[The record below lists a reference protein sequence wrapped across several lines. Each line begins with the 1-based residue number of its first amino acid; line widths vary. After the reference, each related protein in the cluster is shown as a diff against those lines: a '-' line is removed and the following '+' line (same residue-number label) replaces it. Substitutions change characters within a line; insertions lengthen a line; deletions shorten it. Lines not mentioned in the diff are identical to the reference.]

1 MQKQTKLEEIL
12 RAFDE
17 TLRPL
22 YLECEAGFAEDL
34 QCEIARKAVFLL
46 ETERKEAVEGFA
58 RWWNVHGGKGEEFI
72 TRNSW
77 REYKEHLTQTKGDKS
92 MVKDETAI
100 HSEEDVRLDK
110 FWSNPHQQKE
120 RGNTG
125 DTDVIFK
132 TFKQH
137 LIEVIEKNGW
147 DWKASGGE
155 KILEYLKHNKEGD
168 KE

>member
-1 MQKQTKLEEIL
+1 MNQTELEKHNKDLIQILLAIKPMTTDEVMEYVNKVNKLYGSLI
-12 RAFDE
+12 
-17 TLRPL
+17 
-22 YLECEAGFAEDL
+22 EAREKD
-34 QCEIARKAVFLL
+34 
-46 ETERKEAVEGFA
+46 AVEGFA

>member
-77 REYKEHLTQTKGDKS
+77 REYKEHLTQT
-92 MVKDETAI
+92 
-100 HSEEDVRLDK
+100 
-110 FWSNPHQQKE
+110 
-120 RGNTG
+120 
-125 DTDVIFK
+125 
-132 TFKQH
+132 
-137 LIEVIEKNGW
+137 
-147 DWKASGGE
+147 
-155 KILEYLKHNKEGD
+155 EGD
-168 KE
+168 KKCEHEWVNCDDNFGNCWLHCKKCNLTPTNRGDTK